1 MLTSER
7 AGTSRPPAPV
17 CAANPEQAGGGNG
30 PAPRR
35 LRVAVT
41 VLGLLGAL
49 LAVVVPLLPVVQ
61 ETAVIS
67 WPRGGDITA
76 VNAPLAAFQPQELTA
91 TVPCATARSLD
102 VRSEDPAAVLSTTP
116 PDARDGNAVGM
127 LLQVTDGTLS
137 VTSRGQLL
145 GAAVLPPGPCVIAV
159 RSATA
164 GTTVTLGDTTLGD
177 TAAGDTVVVDVAE
190 DVRPQVTGVYS
201 DLDETADP
209 VGGLGVQVTPDTRF
223 QSTAHPLKLAATAAA
238 VLAVVAALVL
248 LHRLD
253 RRVGRRA
260 PRLVPPGWWRPT
272 GRDATVISVLA
283 VWVVIG
289 GLTSDDGYILTMI
302 RTRAEMGY
310 IGNYYRWFNVPEAPF
325 GWPYELYAVW
335 SQISTAPPW
344 LRLPSLLMGVASW
357 LLISREVMPRLG
369 REVRRSRAAGWA
381 AAAVFLAFWLPYNNG
396 LRLEPLV
403 AIGTLLALCAV
414 ERAVATRRVTPLAL
428 GLLVAAFTVAASPTG
443 FIAIAPFLVA
453 MRPILQVLRRHAAES
468 GWSTLLAPIL
478 GAGLLVLVVIFA
490 DQTLQGV
497 LEATRIRADIGP
509 SLSWFEEPE
518 RYKALFAQIPDGSLT
533 RRFPVLLLFLCLGT
547 CLAVLLRRGG
557 IPGAG
562 LGPSRRLIG
571 TVGVSL
577 FVIALTPTK
586 WTHHFGAFASVG
598 AALAALTAL
607 ATSASVLR
615 SARNRWWFLS
625 GLLAILA
632 LASTGLNA
640 PWYVSQF
647 GVPWFDKPPSF
658 RGFQASTALITAA
671 AAAAVIAV
679 VEGLRTE
686 PGAPPPPR
694 ERTDR
699 RRRALRIGS
708 APLAVICGLLVFA
721 EVGAMVK
728 AIHKQRDSYSL
739 GAANIAHLTGS
750 TCNLSDA
757 VLVEQD
763 RSQGALVPVDTV
775 RAREIPLRDGFARDR
790 LPVPAAGPDEDPEVA
805 PEEAMDPERVE
816 IEGDRAPESDEGD
829 AGSDEENLLGPP
841 PRGLGGDRIPVL
853 SSYAPDSPGTGQV
866 RTAWFGLPDRAREGL
881 APVVVT
887 VAGALGPTTPLVA
900 QFGRQTPDGIEVVE
914 EIPVDG
920 APTAEPPGWR
930 DYRLNI
936 ADGPTAEADTVRLL
950 GTDDDVTADG
960 WLAFS
965 MPRVPELV
973 PMTAVVGQDTPVF
986 MDWPVGL
993 VHPCLRPF
1001 AVTNGIAEMP
1011 EYRLLPDDLL
1021 ASYSEVWSSAGGGG
1035 PLGWE
1040 GIVAKERELP
1050 TYLESAWNT
1059 DWGKLTVI
1067 EPRVPGAGPATV
1079 RTGTEVRS
1087 GWWSPGPLLSTGE
1100 RAEVRPLGR

>member
-7 AGTSRPPAPV
+7 AGASRPTAAV
-17 CAANPEQAGGGNG
+17 RGANPERGRGDRF
-30 PAPRR
+30 APRR
-35 LRVAVT
+35 LRVAAT

-61 ETAVIS
+61 ETVAIS

-76 VNAPLAAFQPQELTA
+76 VNTPLTAYQPQELTA

-116 PDARDGNAVGM
+116 PGATDGSAVGM
-127 LLQVTDGTLS
+127 RLQVADGT
-137 VTSRGQLL
+137 VTVSSRGQVL
-145 GAAVLPPGPCVIAV
+145 GAAVLPPGPCAIVV

-164 GTTVTLGDTTLGD
+164 GTTVTLDGTLTGGDPGETR
-177 TAAGDTVVVDVAE
+177 VIDVTE
-190 DVRPQVTGVYS
+190 DVRPQVVGVYS
-201 DLDETADP
+201 DLDQTIDP
-209 VGGLGVQVTPDTRF
+209 VEGLGVQITPDTRF
-223 QSTAHPLKLAATAAA
+223 QSTAHPLKLTAIAAA
-238 VLAVVAALVL
+238 VLAVGAALVL

-260 PRLVPPGWWRPT
+260 PRLVPSGWWRPT
-272 GRDATVISVLA
+272 GRDVTVISVLA

-325 GWPYELYAVW
+325 GWPYELYALW

-344 LRLPSLLMGVASW
+344 LRLPSLLMGVVSW

-403 AIGTLLALCAV
+403 AVGSLLVLCAV
-414 ERAVATRRVTPLAL
+414 ERAVATRRVAPLAL

-453 MRPILQVLRRHAAES
+453 MRPTLQVLRRHAGES
-468 GWSTLLAPIL
+468 GWPAVLAPIL

-497 LEATRIRADIGP
+497 LEATRIRANIGP
-509 SLSWFEEPE
+509 NLSWFEEPA
-518 RYKALFAQIPDGSLT
+518 RYALLFSQLPDGSLT

-547 CLAVLLRRGG
+547 CLAVLLRRGS

-562 LGPSRRLIG
+562 VGSSRRLIG

-598 AALAALTAL
+598 AALGALTAL

-615 SARNRWWFLS
+615 SVRNRWWFLA

-658 RGFQASTALITAA
+658 HGFQASTALITAA
-671 AAAAVIAV
+671 VAAAVIAV
-679 VEGLRTE
+679 VAGLRTE

-699 RRRALRIGS
+699 HRRALRIGS
-708 APLAVICGLLVFA
+708 APLAVICGLLVLA

-739 GAANIAHLTGS
+739 GAANITHLTGS

-763 RSQGALVPVDTV
+763 RSQGALVALDTT
-775 RAREIPLRDGFARDR
+775 RAEEIPLRSGFVRER
-790 LPVPAAGPDEDPEVA
+790 LPASATDPPES
-805 PEEAMDPERVE
+805 PEETTEKT
-816 IEGDRAPESDEGD
+816 PESDEGNAD
-829 AGSDEENLLGPP
+829 TDEENPVGSL
-841 PRGLGGDRIPVL
+841 PRGLGGERIPVL
-853 SSYAPDSPGTGQV
+853 SSYAPQSSGTGQV
-866 RTAWFGLPDRAREGL
+866 RTAWFGLPDWARAGL

-887 VAGALGPTTPLVA
+887 VAGELGLTTPLVA
-900 QFGRQTPDGIEVVE
+900 QFGRQTPNGIEVVE

-920 APTAEPPGWR
+920 VPTAAPPGWR

-936 ADGPTAEADTVRLL
+936 ASGATAEADTVRLL
-950 GTDDDVTADG
+950 GTDADVTADG

-1001 AVTNGIAEMP
+1001 AVTNGIAELP
-1011 EYRLLPDDLL
+1011 EYRLLPDDML
-1021 ASYSEVWSSAGGGG
+1021 APQSEGWSSAGGGG
-1035 PLGWE
+1035 PVGWL
-1040 GIVAKERELP
+1040 GIVATERELP
-1050 TYLESAWNT
+1050 TYLEGAWNT

-1067 EPRVPGAGPATV
+1067 EPRVSGTGPATV
-1079 RTGTEVRS
+1079 RTDTEVRS
-1087 GWWSPGPLLSTGE
+1087 GWWSPGPLISTGE
-1100 RAEVRPLGR
+1100 RAEVKPLGR